1 MTRQKTFKTRI
12 RSRMEKTG
20 ESYTTARRQLLAKSG
35 TSGAAAGPDPAELQA
50 SSPGTAGPG
59 THLPDTQQLDTQ
71 RPERQRPEAPHSK
84 AQRPES
90 SGLENAAVQAL
101 RLPDEA
107 VRERTGRGT
116 DEWFTLLDAWGAGA
130 LSHTEIARRLV
141 DVHQVDGWWAQ
152 SITVA
157 YEQAR
162 GLRAPGQRADGTFS
176 VSATKIVAVPAERL
190 HQAFADEHLRAR
202 WLPDASIRVRTA
214 TPPRSF
220 RADWEEDGTRIVVG
234 FVAKG
239 DDRTQV
245 AVQHTRIANAEAAAR
260 IKTYWRERLTV
271 LKQLLEQ

>member
-20 ESYTTARRQLLAKSG
+20 ESYTTARRQLLGKPG
-35 TSGAAAGPDPAELQA
+35 TSGAAPGPDPAELQA
-50 SSPGTAGPG
+50 SSPGTPAPE
-59 THLPDTQQLDTQ
+59 TQ
-71 RPERQRPEAPHSK
+71 RPQTHP
-84 AQRPES
+84 PES
-90 SGLENAAVQAL
+90 RRPQTRHPEPSGLENAAVQAL
-101 RLPDEA
+101 RLPDET
-107 VRERTGRGT
+107 VRKRTGRGT

-130 LSHTEIARRLV
+130 LAHTEIARRLV
-141 DVHQVDGWWAQ
+141 EVHQVDGWWAQ

-162 GLRAPGQRADGTFS
+162 GLRAPGQRTDGTFS
-176 VSATKIVAVPAERL
+176 VSATKTVAVPAERL
-190 HQAFADEHLRAR
+190 HQAFADEHLRAQ

-234 FVAKG
+234 LVTKG
-239 DDRTQV
+239 DGRAQV
-245 AVQHTRIANAEAAAR
+245 AVQHIRIPNAEAAGR
-260 IKTYWRERLTV
+260 IKTYWRERLAV